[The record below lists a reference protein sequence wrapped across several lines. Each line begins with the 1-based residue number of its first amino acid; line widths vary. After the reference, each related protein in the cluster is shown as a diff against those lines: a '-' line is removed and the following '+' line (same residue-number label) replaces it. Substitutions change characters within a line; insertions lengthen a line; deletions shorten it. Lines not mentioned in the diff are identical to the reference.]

1 MGSAEMKQ
9 KFATRAIHAGQEPEE
24 VTGAVNVPV
33 FLTSTYAQQGIENH
47 KGWEYSR
54 THNPTRAAL
63 EACVADL
70 EGGSAG
76 FAFASGMAALDT
88 LMRSLGAGDMVVAAD
103 DMYGGSFR
111 LFDKVTSKEGVA
123 FTFVDATDP
132 ENVRKAIREETK
144 MIYVETPTNPMMK
157 LCDLEAL
164 GAIARETGTILV
176 VDNTFMS
183 PYLQRP
189 LEHGASVVL
198 HSATKYIGGHSDLVG
213 GLLVTNRD
221 DLAEEIAFH
230 QNSCGG
236 VASPFDSFLMLR
248 SLKTLPVRMD
258 RHCANAMKIATWLEA
273 SSDFVSVNYPGLES
287 FPQHELASRQMDQ
300 FGGMLSADLGSRERA
315 EHFCSSVKLFLFA
328 ESLGGVESLLCH
340 PATMTH
346 GSIPQEQRAALG
358 ITDGLVRFSV
368 GIEDADDLIAD
379 IEQACAGMPAAEAI
393 DAATADG

>member
-1 MGSAEMKQ
+1 MSKKNDSA
-9 KFATRAIHAGQEPEE
+9 FATRAIHAGQDPEE

-33 FLTSTYAQQGIENH
+33 FLTSTYAQQGLEQH

-63 EACVADL
+63 EGCIADL
-70 EGGSAG
+70 EGGIAG

-88 LMRSLGAGDMVVAAD
+88 LTRLLKPGDHVVAGD
-103 DMYGGSFR
+103 DMYGGSYR
-111 LFDKVTSKEGVA
+111 LFDKVTSAYGVS
-123 FTFVDATDP
+123 FSFVDATDP
-132 ENVRKAIREETK
+132 ENVAAAIRDETA

-157 LCDLEAL
+157 LTDLS
-164 GAIARETGTILV
+164 AIGEIAAAHGVTFV

-189 LEHGASVVL
+189 IEHGATVVL

-213 GLLVTNRD
+213 GLLVAND
-221 DLAEEIAFH
+221 ADVAEQIAFH

-236 VASPFDSFLMLR
+236 VASPFDAYLMLR

-258 RHCANAMKIATWLEA
+258 RHCSNAMKVAEYLQKSEEII
-273 SSDFVSVNYPGLES
+273 SVNYPGLTS
-287 FPQHELASRQMDQ
+287 FPQHELATRQMEQ
-300 FGGMLSADLGSRERA
+300 PGGMISADLGSRERA
-315 EHFCSSVKLFLFA
+315 EHFCSSVKLFFFA

-346 GSIPQEQRAALG
+346 GSVPVDQRAALG

-368 GIEDADDLIAD
+368 GIEGVEDLLAD
-379 IEQACAGMPAAEAI
+379 IEQALHGMPALPAVKESSAH
-393 DAATADG
+393 A

>member
-1 MGSAEMKQ
+1 MSSSDTGQ

-24 VTGAVNVPV
+24 ITGAVNVPV
-33 FLTSTYAQQGIENH
+33 FLTSTYAQQGIEDH

-54 THNPTRAAL
+54 TANPTRAAL

-70 EGGSAG
+70 EGGTAG

-88 LMRSLGAGDMVVAAD
+88 LMRSLDTGDHVVAAD

-111 LFDKVTSKEGVA
+111 LFDKVLSKNGIF

-132 ENVRKAIREETK
+132 ENVRSAIREETK

-157 LCDLEAL
+157 LCDLDAL
-164 GAIARETGTILV
+164 GAIAKETATTLV

-189 LEHGASVVL
+189 LEHGATVVL

-213 GLLVTNRD
+213 GLLVTND
-221 DLAEEIAFH
+221 ATVAEEIAFH

-236 VASPFDSFLMLR
+236 VASAFDSYLMIR

-258 RHCANAMKIATWLEA
+258 RHCTNAMKIARYLQG
-273 SSDFVSVNYPGLES
+273 SDHFISVNYPGLSS
-287 FPQHELASRQMDQ
+287 FPQHDLASRQMDQ

-315 EHFCSSVKLFLFA
+315 EHFCRNVKLFLFA

-346 GSIPQEQRAALG
+346 GSIPGEQRQMLG

-368 GIEDADDLIAD
+368 GIEDVDDLIGD
-379 IEQACAGMPAAEAI
+379 IEQACAGMPSLEASI
-393 DAATADG
+393 SSAADG

>member
-1 MGSAEMKQ
+1 MSSSDKGQ

-33 FLTSTYAQQGIENH
+33 FLTSTYAQQGIEDN

-54 THNPTRAAL
+54 TANPTRAAL

-70 EGGSAG
+70 EGGTAG
-76 FAFASGMAALDT
+76 FAFASGMAALDA
-88 LMRSLGAGDMVVAAD
+88 LMRSLEVGDHVVAAD

-111 LFDKVTSKEGVA
+111 LFDKVTSKNGVM
-123 FTFVDATDP
+123 FSFVDATDP
-132 ENVRKAIREETK
+132 ENVRGAIQDETK

-157 LCDLEAL
+157 LCDLEEL
-164 GAIARETGTILV
+164 GRIARDTGTILV

-189 LEHGASVVL
+189 LEKGASVVL

-213 GLLVTNRD
+213 GLLVTND
-221 DLAEEIAFH
+221 DRLAEEIAFH

-258 RHCANAMKIATWLEA
+258 RHCMNAMKIAEYLQG
-273 SSDFVSVNYPGLES
+273 SDHFVSVNYPGLAS
-287 FPQHELASRQMDQ
+287 FPQHDLASRQMDQ

-315 EHFCSSVKLFLFA
+315 EHFCRGVKLFLFA

-346 GSIPQEQRAALG
+346 GAIPQEHRETLG
-358 ITDGLVRFSV
+358 ITEGLVRFSV
-368 GIEDADDLIAD
+368 GIEDADDLIND
-379 IEQACAGMPAAEAI
+379 IEQACAGIPSLRASDASAAN
-393 DAATADG
+393 G